1 MSTIQVGGWRK
12 GDDGTFKV
20 FIRGAEQLTD
30 TKVEVVSRA
39 GDSVYAV
46 ITGTYSKISGGYLYT
61 FKYTRKPE
69 PASTVTINMDG
80 PQPKTR
86 TIGTEISTEELDA
99 ALGLD

>member
-1 MSTIQVGGWRK
+1 MSTIQTGVWRK

-20 FIRGAEQLTD
+20 YIRGAEQLTD

-69 PASTVTINMDG
+69 SASTNTINVG
-80 PQPKTR
+80 EPQPKTR
-86 TIGTEISTEELDA
+86 TIGEEVSAEELDS

>member
-1 MSTIQVGGWRK
+1 LNLTVRRS

-20 FIRGAEQLTD
+20 FIKGAEQLTD

-69 PASTVTINMDG
+69 RASTNIINVGESQLKTI
-80 PQPKTR
+80 
-86 TIGTEISTEELDA
+86 TIGAEISAEELDA

>member
-1 MSTIQVGGWRK
+1 MSTIQAGEWRK
-12 GDDGTFKV
+12 GDDGAFKV
-20 FIRGAEQLTD
+20 FIKGAEQLTD
-30 TKVEVVSRA
+30 TKVEVVSHA

-69 PASTVTINMDG
+69 RASTNIINVGESQLKTI
-80 PQPKTR
+80 
-86 TIGTEISTEELDA
+86 TIGAEISAEELDA